1 MKVIRCPLLNS
12 FHRLTLVYPSFQM
25 FGAVESSVTMK
36 LKGTSRSRLRESE
49 AALLPVPEWSHLY
62 NRVWD
67 VADYGEFRLLTQLVH
82 VQIAVQKPMIYKEML
97 I

>member
-1 MKVIRCPLLNS
+1 MILQQYPVS
-12 FHRLTLVYPSFQM
+12 SHQLTLYYPSVQM

-67 VADYGEFRLLTQLVH
+67 VADYGEKRHITELTS
-82 VQIAVQKPMIYKEML
+82 
-97 I
+97 

>member
-1 MKVIRCPLLNS
+1 MILQQYPVS
-12 FHRLTLVYPSFQM
+12 SHQLTLYYPSVQM
-25 FGAVESSVTMK
+25 FGAGESSVTMK

-67 VADYGEFRLLTQLVH
+67 VADYGEKGHINGSICLHALWYITATL
-82 VQIAVQKPMIYKEML
+82 
-97 I
+97 